1 MKRPKTKP
9 TRARITM
16 SFTIDFERELD
27 GIPTRGMPDMGD
39 VAWAVLRATK
49 AVNEEDEVV
58 LEDGAR
64 FDVALVHGK
73 RAAKGGAT

>member
-1 MKRPKTKP
+1 
-9 TRARITM
+9 M

-39 VAWAVLRATK
+39 VAWAVLLATK
-49 AVNEEDEVV
+49 AVTEKDEVV

-64 FDVALVHGK
+64 FDVTLVHGE
-73 RAAKGGAT
+73 RAAKGGGR